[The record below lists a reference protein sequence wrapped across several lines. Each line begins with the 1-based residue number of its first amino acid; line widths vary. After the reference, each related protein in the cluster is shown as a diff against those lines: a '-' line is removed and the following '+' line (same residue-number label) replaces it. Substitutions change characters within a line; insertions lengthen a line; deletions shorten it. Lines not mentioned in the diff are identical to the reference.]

1 MRLFIDKEISLNEFI
16 IMIKNRFFKNN
27 DDIDLED
34 IWLYRLIQCRK

>member
-16 IMIKNRFFKNN
+16 VMIKNRFFNKN

-34 IWLYRLIQCRK
+34 IWLYRLIQYRK

>member
-16 IMIKNRFFKNN
+16 IMIKNRFFNKN

-34 IWLYRLIQCRK
+34 ICLYRLIQYRK

>member
-16 IMIKNRFFKNN
+16 IMIKNRFFNKN

-34 IWLYRLIQCRK
+34 IWLYRLIQYRK